1 MATAAPE
8 RLLSLEEALGRMLAG
23 LQVLPEERVPL
34 ADSVGRVLAAPIVSR
49 LALPPWDNSAMD
61 GFAVRA
67 SDVADATADQPVTL
81 RVIGEIAAGHEPTQ
95 DVTPGTTL
103 RILTGAVVPRGA
115 DAVVP
120 VELTNAERGMAELPA
135 EVAVHRGVSTGE
147 SIRRVG
153 SDVRAGDEVLSA
165 GTSIDAAS
173 LALLAATGW
182 NSVAVTVRPRVAILS
197 TGDELVPVGSR
208 LGPGQIYDSNSPAVA
223 AHVYAAGGEPIAL
236 GTARDSLAEVVA
248 ALTPALATVDAIVV
262 TGGVSVGARDVVKEA
277 FAEIGQVDLWRVAVQ
292 PGKPLA
298 FGRAPRTRGEGEVLL
313 FGLPGNPVS
322 SFVTF
327 ELFVRPVIRALL
339 GRRDPLERRRR
350 YARLAQ
356 PVQKSPGR
364 RAFLRVKLEPDPDRP
379 AGSLARL
386 AGGQGSHVLSALAH
400 ADGLAVVPEDRDELP
415 AGAEVEVWD
424 LDRDVP

>member
-1 MATAAPE
+1 VATAAPE
-8 RLLSLEEALGRMLAG
+8 RLLSLEEALGQMLAG
-23 LQVLPEERVPL
+23 VHALPEERVGL
-34 ADSVGRVLAAPIVSR
+34 ADSVGRVLAAPIASR
-49 LALPPWDNSAMD
+49 LTLPPWDNSAVD

-67 SDVADATADQPVTL
+67 PDVADASAERPVTL
-81 RVIGEIAAGHEPTQ
+81 RVVGEVAAGHEPKQ
-95 DVTPGTTL
+95 EVAPGTTL
-103 RILTGAVVPRGA
+103 RVLTGAIVPSGA

-120 VELTNAERGMAELPA
+120 VELTDAERGMADLPA
-135 EVAVHRGVSTGE
+135 RVAIHGSVSAGDN
-147 SIRRVG
+147 IRRAG
-153 SDVRAGDEVLSA
+153 SDVRAGDEVLGS
-165 GTSIDAAS
+165 GTPIDAAA

-197 TGDELVPVGSR
+197 TGDELVSVGSR
-208 LGPGQIYDSNSPAVA
+208 LGPGQIYDSNSPAIA

-248 ALTPALATVDAIVV
+248 ALTPALATADAVVV
-262 TGGVSVGARDVVKEA
+262 TGGVSLGARDVVKEA
-277 FAEIGQVDLWRVAVQ
+277 FAELGQVDLWRIAVQ

-298 FGRAPRTRGEGEVLL
+298 FGRAQRTRGEGEVLL

-322 SFVTF
+322 SYVTF
-327 ELFVRPVIRALL
+327 ELFVRPVLRALL
-339 GRRDPLERRRR
+339 GRDPLERKRR

-356 PVQKSPGR
+356 PVRKSPGR

-379 AGSLARL
+379 AAPLARL

-424 LDRDVP
+424 LDREP